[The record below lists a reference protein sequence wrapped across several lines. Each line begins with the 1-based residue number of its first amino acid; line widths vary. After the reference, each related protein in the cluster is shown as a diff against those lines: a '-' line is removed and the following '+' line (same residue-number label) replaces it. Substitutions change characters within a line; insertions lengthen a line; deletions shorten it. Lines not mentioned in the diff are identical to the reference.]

1 MSYLIWPLLLLA
13 IGLILLVTEAF
24 LPSGGVIGLLAV
36 GCLGV
41 SLYQAFTVPDAPYL
55 GWKFLAAE
63 LLLIPVAL
71 VVAVHLWPRTPLARR
86 IILPPPTP
94 EEVEPAASRH
104 RLDHLVGEF
113 GRALTP
119 LRPSGLVDFDGR
131 RLDGLAEEDLIPA
144 GTLVRAVRIHSG
156 VLVVRKVEDDALRS
170 VDV

>member
-1 MSYLIWPLLLLA
+1 MSYLIWPLLLLV

-24 LPSGGVIGLLAV
+24 IPSGGIIGLLAV

-71 VVAVHLWPRTPLARR
+71 VVAVQLWPRTPLARR

-94 EEVEPAASRH
+94 EEVESAAPRH

-131 RLDGLAEEDLIPA
+131 RLDGLAEDAMIPA
-144 GTLVRAVRIHSG
+144 GALVRAVRIHSG
-156 VLVVRKVEDDALRS
+156 VLVVRKAEDDALRT